1 MAHQPVGSGASIALT
16 TDTANTTSSGIAQQ
30 SDTLRVVLVGADAVQ
45 GAHVSIGTD
54 ASATTASYYVVKN
67 EPASISISRPS
78 SQRVVGITT
87 GSTTLI
93 DFPEGTGSP
102 FAVGSRVNLTVTD
115 QSYYDDVVGFAT
127 VSKVWNGSGRNGN
140 FSTRV
145 TVDAD
150 TSGIVTAYS
159 SDNYAELRNSF
170 KVSAL
175 AKGGAATGKSTLY
188 YQQVQITGEG

>member
-1 MAHQPVGSGASIALT
+1 MALNPVGSGASIALT
-16 TDTANTTSSGIAQQ
+16 TDTANTTSSIAQKAN
-30 SDTLRVVLVGADAVQ
+30 TLRVVLVGADAVQ
-45 GAHVSIGTD
+45 GAHVAIGTD
-54 ASATTASYYVVKN
+54 ASATTSDFYVVKN
-67 EPASISISRPS
+67 DPASINIFRPS
-78 SQRVVGITT
+78 SQKVVGITT
-87 GSTTLI
+87 GATTLI

-102 FAVGSRVNLTVTD
+102 FAVGSRVDLTVTG
-115 QSYYDDVVGFAT
+115 QSYYDDAVGFAT
-127 VSKVWNGSGRNGN
+127 VSKVWSGSGRNGY
-140 FSTRV
+140 FSTRI

-188 YQQVQITGEG
+188 YQQVQISGEG

>member
-45 GAHVSIGTD
+45 GAHVAIGTD

-102 FAVGSRVNLTVTD
+102 FGLGSRVNLTVTD
-115 QSYYDDVVGFAT
+115 QGYYDDAVGFAT
-127 VSKVWNGSGRNGN
+127 VTKVWSGSGRNGN
-140 FSTRV
+140 FSTRI

-159 SDNYAELRNSF
+159 SGNYAELRNSF

-175 AKGGAATGKSTLY
+175 AKGGAATEKAALY
-188 YQQVQITGEG
+188 YQQVQVTGEA

>member
-54 ASATTASYYVVKN
+54 ASATTASYYVAKN
-67 EPASISISRPS
+67 VPASISLSRPS
-78 SQRVVGITT
+78 SQRVIGITT
-87 GSTTLI
+87 GATTLI

-115 QSYYDDVVGFAT
+115 QSYYDDIIKD
-127 VSKVWNGSGRNGN
+127 SS
-140 FSTRV
+140 
-145 TVDAD
+145 
-150 TSGIVTAYS
+150 VTAV
-159 SDNYAELRNSF
+159 DNTAG
-170 KVSAL
+170 V
-175 AKGGAATGKSTLY
+175 GGAFGT
-188 YQQVQITGEG
+188 

>member
-54 ASATTASYYVVKN
+54 ASATTASYYVAKN
-67 EPASISISRPS
+67 VPASISLSRPS
-78 SQRVVGITT
+78 SQRVIGITT
-87 GSTTLI
+87 GATTLI

-127 VSKVWNGSGRNGN
+127 VSKVFSGAGRNGYY
-140 FSTRV
+140 STRIA
-145 TVDAD
+145 VDAD

>member
-16 TDTANTTSSGIAQQ
+16 TDTANTTSSIAQKAN
-30 SDTLRVVLVGADAVQ
+30 TLRVVLVGADAVQ
-45 GAHVSIGTD
+45 GAHVAIGTD
-54 ASATTASYYVVKN
+54 ASATTSDFYVVKN
-67 EPASISISRPS
+67 EPASINIFRPS
-78 SQRVVGITT
+78 SQKVVGITT
-87 GSTTLI
+87 GATTLI

-102 FAVGSRVNLTVTD
+102 FAVGSRVDLTVTG

-127 VSKVWNGSGRNGN
+127 VSKVWSGSGRNGY
-140 FSTRV
+140 FSTRI